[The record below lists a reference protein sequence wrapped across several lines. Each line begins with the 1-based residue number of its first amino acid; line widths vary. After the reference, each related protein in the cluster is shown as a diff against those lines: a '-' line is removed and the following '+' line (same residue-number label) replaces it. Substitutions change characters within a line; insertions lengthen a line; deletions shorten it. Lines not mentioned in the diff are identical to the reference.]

1 MHWENENESAE
12 DLESNI
18 FSNLRKIIN
27 TVDLYESK
35 LKEKIG
41 LNASQ
46 LSCLLVLDSEGSLQ
60 LSRLSK
66 KVSLSPSM
74 ITSIVDQLEKKE
86 LVIRN
91 RLSTDRRVILIE
103 LTEKGKEVVKTAPPS
118 FQEQLVKSLNYLK
131 EEEKH
136 SIFENLSR
144 LLSIIVSEVLIDST
158 LLGVENKMVEV
169 APSVLKTEDNS

>member
-1 MHWENENESAE
+1 MHWENENEGAE

-27 TVDLYESK
+27 AVDLYELK
-35 LKEKIG
+35 LKEKTG

-46 LSCLLVLDSEGSLQ
+46 LSCLLVLESEGSQ
-60 LSRLSK
+60 PLSRVSK

-118 FQEQLVKSLNYLK
+118 FQEQLVRSLNYLK

-136 SIFENLSR
+136 SIFQNLSK

-158 LLGVENKMVEV
+158 LLGAENKMVEV
-169 APSVLKTEDNS
+169 APSVLKTEDHS

>member
-35 LKEKIG
+35 LKEKTG

-46 LSCLLVLDSEGSLQ
+46 LSCLLVLECEGSLP

-118 FQEQLVKSLNYLK
+118 FQEQLVRSLNYLK